1 METPRFDSSS
11 YSFPAD
17 NSITGAAPQPSRSGG
32 DTVAAHSLE
41 QARVLSLLYDIGKEL
56 TSILDLEAL
65 MRAIG
70 THVKSLVDYD
80 LFNVMTLSHDGQHLE
95 HAFSLKFDER
105 IDVKQ
110 TLPIG
115 QGLCGAAVLERR
127 PIRVD
132 RVSEDPRYIQC
143 EIAGAVQSELVVPL
157 LTQGRVLG
165 VLDLES
171 LKPHAFTQQNEQ
183 MLAILASTA
192 AIAIDNARLY
202 DHLRRAEQRRKQDL
216 DRAREVQQLLLPKEM
231 PVVPGLEIAAA
242 YLPAQ
247 ELGGDF
253 YDFLPY
259 RDGKL
264 AVVVGDVAGK
274 GSAAALLASLG
285 VGILREHAVH
295 QPSPPGEM
303 LADLNGHLQILGGNG
318 RFIAMAFAVYDPVKS
333 ELSLA
338 SAGFP
343 PPVLVRDRRACPV
356 EVSGVPLGLL
366 PDSTYEAVRL
376 SLRPGDTLVFC
387 SDGVHEQTN
396 ATEEEFGAERLV
408 SRLADTCASQPAAQI
423 VSGILGAIEDYA
435 AGGPEREYIDDRTVV
450 VLRFTAART

>member
-1 METPRFDSSS
+1 METPRFDSSRH
-11 YSFPAD
+11 SFPAD
-17 NSITGAAPQPSRSGG
+17 VPIAGTAPLPSRSGG
-32 DTVAAHSLE
+32 DPAAAPLLE
-41 QARVLSLLYDIGKEL
+41 QARVLALLYDIGKEL

-80 LFNVMTLSHDGQHLE
+80 LFNVMILNLETRRLE
-95 HAFSLKFDER
+95 HAFSLRYDER

-110 TLPIG
+110 TLALG
-115 QGLCGAAVLERR
+115 QGLCGTAALERR
-127 PIRVD
+127 PIRVE
-132 RVSEDPRYIQC
+132 RVAEDPRYIQC
-143 EIAGAVQSELVVPL
+143 EIGVGVQSELAVPL
-157 LTQGRVLG
+157 IMQGRVLG

-171 LKPHAFTQQNEQ
+171 HKPHAFTQQHEQ
-183 MLAILASTA
+183 MLSILASTA

-259 RDGKL
+259 RDGQL
-264 AVVVGDVAGK
+264 AVVVGDVVGK
-274 GSAAALLASLG
+274 GSAAALLAALG

-295 QPSPPGEM
+295 QPSPPAEM
-303 LADLNGHLQILGGNG
+303 LSDLNGHLQILGGNG
-318 RFIAMAFAVYDPVKS
+318 RFIAMAFGVYDPIQR

-338 SAGFP
+338 NAGFP
-343 PPVLVRDRRACPV
+343 PPVLVRDKRACPV
-356 EVSGVPLGLL
+356 EVTGVPLGLL
-366 PDSTYEAVRL
+366 PDSAYEAVRL

-396 ATEEEFGAERLV
+396 AIEEEFGAERLV
-408 SRLADTCASQPAAQI
+408 SRLADTCASQTAAQI
-423 VSGILGAIEDYA
+423 VSGILGAIEDYS
-435 AGGPEREYIDDRTVV
+435 AGAPGREYVDDRTIV
-450 VLRFTAART
+450 VLRVTADRA